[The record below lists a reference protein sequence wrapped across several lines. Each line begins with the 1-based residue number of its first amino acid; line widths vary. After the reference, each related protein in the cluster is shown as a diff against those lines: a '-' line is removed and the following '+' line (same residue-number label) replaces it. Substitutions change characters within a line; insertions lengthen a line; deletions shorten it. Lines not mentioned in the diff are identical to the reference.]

1 MKKILAIGGRP
12 GLYKVVSEA
21 KNSIIVESVVDGKR
35 LPAYATSKISA
46 LADISIFTTEGD
58 IPLVEVFRKISEK
71 EDGAKT
77 VSHKK
82 SANEIKARFAEILP
96 NYDEFQVY
104 VSDMKKVFQWYNI
117 LQENELLI
125 FDEEEEN
132 EEKA

>member
-58 IPLVEVFRKISEK
+58 IPLVDLFRKVSEK
-71 EDGAKT
+71 EDGGKT
-77 VSHKK
+77 ISHKA
-82 SANEIKARFAEILP
+82 SANEIKAYFAEILP

-117 LQENELLI
+117 LQETGLLV
-125 FDEEEEN
+125 FDEEEEDGA
-132 EEKA
+132 E

>member
-58 IPLVEVFRKISEK
+58 IPLVDVFRKISEK
-71 EDGAKT
+71 EDGGKT
-77 VSHKK
+77 ISHKA
-82 SANEIKARFAEILP
+82 SANEIKAYFSEILP
-96 NYDEFQVY
+96 NYDEYQVY

-117 LQENELLI
+117 LQDTGLLV

-132 EEKA
+132 SAE